1 MTTSSRTYDIT
12 LATHLKEKAIAGT
25 KLQQRSL
32 PPLKAVGGPRCG
44 HSSDFYVYWETMFC
58 GLCFFREGYFDEL
71 PKKLHHTKRSL
82 ADNGNPQQ
90 VGKLESHVK
99 VVEGIIAPLEN
110 QSLEA
115 FARVRNALESRP
127 ATKQFP
133 FASSLWEMMGKQPP
147 LALTLVYAIHYPLDK
162 VAAKLGVSVLNAHE
176 RLAKALN
183 YATNLLRKYDVRNE
197 TSTSDLPSPPRSQ
210 ERHPSDQPQAGSS
223 GRQPK
228 RHRSR
233 RRRS

>member
-1 MTTSSRTYDIT
+1 MTTPSRTYDIT
-12 LATHLKEKAIAGT
+12 LATHLKEKAIAAV
-25 KLQQRSL
+25 KLRPRSL

-44 HSSDFYVYWETMFC
+44 HSSEFLVYWETMFC

-115 FARVRNALESRP
+115 FSRVRNALETRP

-133 FASSLWEMMGKQPP
+133 FASALWEMMGKQPP
-147 LALTLVYAIHYPLDK
+147 LGLTLVYAIHYPLDE

-197 TSTSDLPSPPRSQ
+197 ASTADLSSPPRSQ
-210 ERHPSDQPQAGSS
+210 ERHATDQPKVAS
-223 GRQPK
+223 GRRK
-228 RHRSR
+228 SRRHRSR
-233 RRRS
+233 